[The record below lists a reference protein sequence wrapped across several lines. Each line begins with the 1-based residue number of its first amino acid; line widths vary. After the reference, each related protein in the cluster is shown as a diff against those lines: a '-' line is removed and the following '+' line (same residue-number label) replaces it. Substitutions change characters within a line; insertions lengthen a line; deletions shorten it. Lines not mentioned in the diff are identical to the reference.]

1 MMKYFHGLFL
11 LVGLS
16 AVFAS
21 RTTRLISASNPVP
34 MTDILVNLGN
44 LWNTRTHTFTQ
55 SSSKGL
61 FWVGLIAGAQG
72 SRPVEYRLIQS
83 GSPIAGITRTST
95 SHNNYDTLS
104 FEVLTSLNPRET
116 LHVMS
121 GTPLFADGERQTGIT
136 MFDLSNAMIAQNLV
150 AFSVARNGSLSGY
163 ANPVQFNVELIN
175 PGHIY
180 DTASYKFTA
189 PTQGIYY
196 FTFSVGLVARG
207 TANFFL
213 YRNNAPFMNLYRNPA
228 SHSGYDT
235 MSRSVLIP
243 LQANDKVFMV
253 NNNNQVAWS
262 STQRM
267 QTRFS
272 GFKYEPRH
280 GIKVKKVL
288 SFCRSLHLYV

>member
-1 MMKYFHGLFL
+1 MDLFL
-11 LVGLS
+11 FVGVT

-21 RTTRLISASNPVP
+21 RTSHLRAASNPVP

-44 LWNTRTHTFTQ
+44 LWNTATHTFTQ

-121 GTPLFADGERQTGIT
+121 ETPLFADGERQTGIT
-136 MFDLSNAMIAQNLV
+136 MFDLSNAMIAHNLV
-150 AFSVARNGSLSGY
+150 AFSVARNASLSGY
-163 ANPVQFNVELIN
+163 TNPVQFNVELFN

-189 PTQGIYY
+189 PRQGIYY
-196 FTFSVGLVARG
+196 FTFSVGLAAGG
-207 TANFFL
+207 TVNFIL
-213 YRNNAPFMNLYRNPA
+213 YRNNAPFVNLYRSQA
-228 SHSGYDT
+228 FHTGYDT

-253 NNNNQVAWS
+253 NNHNQMAWS
-262 STQRM
+262 TTQRM

-280 GIKVKKVL
+280 GTKVKSVIKF
-288 SFCRSLHLYV
+288 SKI